1 MEGRVYIMNKLI
13 RAAAAGMACL
23 VAAGA
28 LCACAAGGNAFPT
41 VSFEDG
47 EVTVNGKVVAED

>member
-1 MEGRVYIMNKLI
+1 MNKLI